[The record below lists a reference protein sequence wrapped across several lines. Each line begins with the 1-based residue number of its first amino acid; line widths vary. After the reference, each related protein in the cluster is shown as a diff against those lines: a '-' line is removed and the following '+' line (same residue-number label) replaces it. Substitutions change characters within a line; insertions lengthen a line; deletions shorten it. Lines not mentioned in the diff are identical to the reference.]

1 MMHKS
6 LSNTMRQAG
15 KRYCQ
20 NDKVRV
26 AQRQEHTDHVSNV
39 QGKVLC
45 SFGFVHHPRLRA
57 VLLGD
62 QIVITDY
69 ACDCYEYNDNAD
81 FCSHCAALAMRA
93 FGEGELVYQ
102 QKTGLPSGSD
112 SALEQK
118 SETDRVIILSDGQND
133 EGQRSVQGKVLCS
146 FGFVHH
152 PQLRLRAREV
162 TDYTCDCYRFFES
175 SAFCPHCRALLTQVL
190 GQDKPAA
197 PETESAAPEV
207 ETPVSETES
216 PVPVAEPAALETE
229 SALPMTESA
238 APEEEATAPTAGPAA
253 PKEEPAAEDTLPVYT
268 PPAWDGCPRTMRI
281 LFGHALEDGAPVCWY
296 PNDTARIF
304 HPNMGIIGTMGTGKT
319 QLTKSLVTQLCRQQ
333 LNNFDGHPLGILIFD
348 YKGDYNETKPDFVQA
363 TGARVLKP
371 YRLPFNP
378 FSLQGVRRKPQLP
391 IHTANAF
398 TDIIARIYGLG
409 PKQSATLLRCV
420 VSAYQSCGIESSDP
434 STWDRTAPTFEQV
447 YQVYADDE
455 SIKKNDSLYA
465 AMDKLFQ
472 FRVLEGD
479 PDRTSSLFGLLH
491 GVVVIDLSGY
501 DTDIQ
506 NLIVAITLELFYS
519 QMQNTGSSQAD
530 RDFRQL
536 TRFILVDEADNFMS
550 QNFPALKRIMKEGR
564 EFGVGTILSTQFLR
578 HFGSGDDD
586 YSSYILT
593 WVVHNVSDLKRS
605 DIEFVFKSSAD
616 PEVSEQLYQDIK
628 AIGKHQSIVK
638 AGNAAPTA
646 VQDMPFWQIAS
657 DEEQSY
663 LPPCEISE
671 A

>member
-1 MMHKS
+1 MRAFGEGELVYQQKTGLPGGS
-6 LSNTMRQAG
+6 DPALEQKPEADRVIVLSDG
-15 KRYCQ
+15 Q
-20 NDKVRV
+20 NDEG
-26 AQRQEHTDHVSNV
+26 QRCV

-45 SFGFVHHPRLRA
+45 SFGFVHHPRLR
-57 VLLGD
+57 
-62 QIVITDY
+62 
-69 ACDCYEYNDNAD
+69 
-81 FCSHCAALAMRA
+81 
-93 FGEGELVYQ
+93 
-102 QKTGLPSGSD
+102 
-112 SALEQK
+112 
-118 SETDRVIILSDGQND
+118 
-133 EGQRSVQGKVLCS
+133 
-146 FGFVHH
+146 
-152 PQLRLRAREV
+152 LRASEV
-162 TDYTCDCYRFFES
+162 TDYACDCYRFFES

-197 PETESAAPEV
+197 PESEAPALEM
-207 ETPVSETES
+207 EC
-216 PVPVAEPAALETE
+216 PVPAAEPAALGTE
-229 SALPMTESA
+229 PDLPMTESA
-238 APEEEATAPTAGPAA
+238 APEEKSAP
-253 PKEEPAAEDTLPVYT
+253 EDELPVYT

-281 LFGHALEDGAPVCWY
+281 LFGHALGDGAPVCWY

-333 LNNFDGHPLGILIFD
+333 PNNFDGHPLGILIFD

-363 TGARVLKP
+363 AGARVLKP
-371 YRLPFNP
+371 YHLPFNP

-472 FRVLEGD
+472 FQVLEGD
-479 PDRTSSLFGLLH
+479 PDRTSSLFGLLR

-593 WVVHNVSDLKRS
+593 WIVHNVSDLKRS
-605 DIEFVFKSSAD
+605 DIDFVFKSSAD

-638 AGNAAPTA
+638 AGNAAATA
-646 VQDMPFWQIAS
+646 VQDMPFWQIAG
-657 DEEQSY
+657 DEKQSY

>member
-1 MMHKS
+1 MRAFGEGELVYQQKTGLPGGS
-6 LSNTMRQAG
+6 DPALEQKPEADRVIVLSDG
-15 KRYCQ
+15 Q
-20 NDKVRV
+20 NDEG
-26 AQRQEHTDHVSNV
+26 QRCV

-45 SFGFVHHPRLRA
+45 SFGFVHHPRLR
-57 VLLGD
+57 
-62 QIVITDY
+62 
-69 ACDCYEYNDNAD
+69 
-81 FCSHCAALAMRA
+81 
-93 FGEGELVYQ
+93 
-102 QKTGLPSGSD
+102 
-112 SALEQK
+112 
-118 SETDRVIILSDGQND
+118 
-133 EGQRSVQGKVLCS
+133 
-146 FGFVHH
+146 
-152 PQLRLRAREV
+152 LRASEV
-162 TDYTCDCYRFFES
+162 TDYACDCYRFFES

-197 PETESAAPEV
+197 PESEAPALEM
-207 ETPVSETES
+207 EC
-216 PVPVAEPAALETE
+216 PVPAAEPAALGTE
-229 SALPMTESA
+229 PDLPMTESA
-238 APEEEATAPTAGPAA
+238 APEEEAAAPAAGPAA
-253 PKEEPAAEDTLPVYT
+253 PEEKSAPEDELPVYT

-281 LFGHALEDGAPVCWY
+281 LFGHALGDGAPVCWY

-333 LNNFDGHPLGILIFD
+333 PNNFDGHPLGILICD

-363 TGARVLKP
+363 AGARVLKP
-371 YRLPFNP
+371 YHLPFNP

-472 FRVLEGD
+472 FQVLEGD
-479 PDRTSSLFGLLH
+479 PDRTSSLFGLLR

-593 WVVHNVSDLKRS
+593 WIVHNVSDLKRS
-605 DIEFVFKSSAD
+605 DIDFVFKSSAD

-638 AGNAAPTA
+638 AGNAAATA
-646 VQDMPFWQIAS
+646 VQDMPFWQIAG
-657 DEEQSY
+657 DEKQSY

>member
-1 MMHKS
+1 MHKS
-6 LSNTMRQAG
+6 LPNTTRQAG

-20 NDKVRV
+20 NDKVRIT
-26 AQRQEHTDHVSNV
+26 QRQEHTDHVSNV

-62 QIVITDY
+62 QTVITDY
-69 ACDCYEYNDNAD
+69 ACDCYEYNDNSD

-102 QKTGLPSGSD
+102 QKAGLPGGSD

-118 SETDRVIILSDGQND
+118 PEADRVIVLSDGQND
-133 EGQRSVQGKVLCS
+133 EGQRCVQGKVLCS

-152 PQLRLRAREV
+152 PRLRLRASEV
-162 TDYTCDCYRFFES
+162 TDYACDCYRFFES

-190 GQDKPAA
+190 GQDKPVA
-197 PETESAAPEV
+197 PESEAPALEM
-207 ETPVSETES
+207 EC
-216 PVPVAEPAALETE
+216 PVPAAEPAALGTE
-229 SALPMTESA
+229 PDLPMMESA
-238 APEEEATAPTAGPAA
+238 APEEEAAAPAAGPAA
-253 PKEEPAAEDTLPVYT
+253 PEEKSAPEDALPVYT

-281 LFGHALEDGAPVCWY
+281 LFGHALGDGAPVCWY

-333 LNNFDGHPLGILIFD
+333 PNNFDGHPLGILIFD

-363 TGARVLKP
+363 AGARVLKP
-371 YRLPFNP
+371 YHLPFNP

-472 FRVLEGD
+472 FQVLEGD
-479 PDRTSSLFGLLH
+479 PDRTSSLFGLLR

-605 DIEFVFKSSAD
+605 DIDFMFKSSAD

-638 AGNAAPTA
+638 AGNAAATA
-646 VQDMPFWQIAS
+646 VQDMPFWQIAG
-657 DEEQSY
+657 DEKQSY

>member
-1 MMHKS
+1 M
-6 LSNTMRQAG
+6 
-15 KRYCQ
+15 
-20 NDKVRV
+20 
-26 AQRQEHTDHVSNV
+26 
-39 QGKVLC
+39 
-45 SFGFVHHPRLRA
+45 
-57 VLLGD
+57 LGD
-62 QIVITDY
+62 QTVITDY
-69 ACDCYEYNDNAD
+69 ACDCYEYNDNSD

-102 QKTGLPSGSD
+102 QKTGLPGGSD

-118 SETDRVIILSDGQND
+118 PEADRVIVLSDGQND
-133 EGQRSVQGKVLCS
+133 EGQRCVQGKVLCS

-152 PQLRLRAREV
+152 PRLRLRASEV

-197 PETESAAPEV
+197 PESEAPALEM
-207 ETPVSETES
+207 EC
-216 PVPVAEPAALETE
+216 PVPAAEPAALGTE
-229 SALPMTESA
+229 PDLPMTESA
-238 APEEEATAPTAGPAA
+238 APEEDAAAPAAGPAA
-253 PKEEPAAEDTLPVYT
+253 P
-268 PPAWDGCPRTMRI
+268 
-281 LFGHALEDGAPVCWY
+281 PVCWY

-319 QLTKSLVTQLCRQQ
+319 QMTKSLVTQLCRQQ
-333 LNNFDGHPLGILIFD
+333 PNNFDGHPLGILIFD

-363 TGARVLKP
+363 AGARVLKP
-371 YRLPFNP
+371 YHLPFNP

-409 PKQSATLLRCV
+409 PKQSATLLRCI

-472 FRVLEGD
+472 FQVLEGD
-479 PDRTSSLFGLLH
+479 PDCTSSLFGLLR

-519 QMQNTGSSQAD
+519 QMQNTGSSQVD

-605 DIEFVFKSSAD
+605 DIDFVFKSSAD
-616 PEVSEQLYQDIK
+616 PEVSEQLYQGIK

-638 AGNAAPTA
+638 AGNAAATA
-646 VQDMPFWQIAS
+646 VQDMPFWQIAG

>member
-1 MMHKS
+1 MHKS
-6 LSNTMRQAG
+6 LPNTTRQAG

-20 NDKVRV
+20 NDKVRIT
-26 AQRQEHTDHVSNV
+26 QRQEHTDHVSNV

-62 QIVITDY
+62 QTVITDY
-69 ACDCYEYNDNAD
+69 ACDCYEYNDNSD

-102 QKTGLPSGSD
+102 QKTGLPGGSD

-118 SETDRVIILSDGQND
+118 PEADRVIVLSDGQND
-133 EGQRSVQGKVLCS
+133 EGQRCVQGKVLCS

-152 PQLRLRAREV
+152 PRLRLRASEV

-197 PETESAAPEV
+197 PESEAPALEM
-207 ETPVSETES
+207 EC
-216 PVPVAEPAALETE
+216 PVPAAEPAALGTE
-229 SALPMTESA
+229 PDLPMTESA
-238 APEEEATAPTAGPAA
+238 APEEDAAAPAAGPAA
-253 PKEEPAAEDTLPVYT
+253 PEEKSAPEDALPVYT

-281 LFGHALEDGAPVCWY
+281 LFGHALGDGAPVCWY

-319 QLTKSLVTQLCRQQ
+319 QMTKSLVTQLCRQQ
-333 LNNFDGHPLGILIFD
+333 PNNFDGHPLGILIFD

-363 TGARVLKP
+363 AGARVLKP
-371 YRLPFNP
+371 YHLPFNP

-409 PKQSATLLRCV
+409 PKQSATLLRCI

-455 SIKKNDSLYA
+455 SI
-465 AMDKLFQ
+465 
-472 FRVLEGD
+472 
-479 PDRTSSLFGLLH
+479 
-491 GVVVIDLSGY
+491 
-501 DTDIQ
+501 
-506 NLIVAITLELFYS
+506 
-519 QMQNTGSSQAD
+519 
-530 RDFRQL
+530 
-536 TRFILVDEADNFMS
+536 
-550 QNFPALKRIMKEGR
+550 
-564 EFGVGTILSTQFLR
+564 
-578 HFGSGDDD
+578 
-586 YSSYILT
+586 
-593 WVVHNVSDLKRS
+593 
-605 DIEFVFKSSAD
+605 
-616 PEVSEQLYQDIK
+616 
-628 AIGKHQSIVK
+628 
-638 AGNAAPTA
+638 
-646 VQDMPFWQIAS
+646 
-657 DEEQSY
+657 
-663 LPPCEISE
+663 
-671 A
+671 

>member
-1 MMHKS
+1 MHKS
-6 LSNTMRQAG
+6 LPNTTRQAG

-20 NDKVRV
+20 NDKVRIT
-26 AQRQEHTDHVSNV
+26 QRQEHTDHVSNV

-62 QIVITDY
+62 QTVITDY
-69 ACDCYEYNDNAD
+69 ACDCYEYNDNSD

-102 QKTGLPSGSD
+102 QKTGLPGGSD

-118 SETDRVIILSDGQND
+118 PEADRVIVLSDGQND
-133 EGQRSVQGKVLCS
+133 EGQRCVQGKVLCS

-152 PQLRLRAREV
+152 PRLRLRASEV

-197 PETESAAPEV
+197 PE
-207 ETPVSETES
+207 SEDPALEMEC
-216 PVPVAEPAALETE
+216 PVPAAEPAALGTE
-229 SALPMTESA
+229 PDLPMTESA
-238 APEEEATAPTAGPAA
+238 APEEEAAAPAAGPAA
-253 PKEEPAAEDTLPVYT
+253 PEEKSAPEDALPVYT

-281 LFGHALEDGAPVCWY
+281 LFGHALGDGAPVCWY

-333 LNNFDGHPLGILIFD
+333 PNNFDGHPLGILIFD

-363 TGARVLKP
+363 AGARVLKP
-371 YRLPFNP
+371 YHLPFNP

-472 FRVLEGD
+472 FQVLEGD

-519 QMQNTGSSQAD
+519 QMQNTGSSQVD

-536 TRFILVDEADNFMS
+536 TRFILVDEADNFM
-550 QNFPALKRIMKEGR
+550 
-564 EFGVGTILSTQFLR
+564 
-578 HFGSGDDD
+578 
-586 YSSYILT
+586 
-593 WVVHNVSDLKRS
+593 
-605 DIEFVFKSSAD
+605 FKSSAD
-616 PEVSEQLYQDIK
+616 PEVSEQLYQGIK
-628 AIGKHQSIVK
+628 AIGKHRSIVK
-638 AGNAAPTA
+638 AGNAAATA
-646 VQDMPFWQIAS
+646 VQDMPFWQIAG
-657 DEEQSY
+657 DEKQSY